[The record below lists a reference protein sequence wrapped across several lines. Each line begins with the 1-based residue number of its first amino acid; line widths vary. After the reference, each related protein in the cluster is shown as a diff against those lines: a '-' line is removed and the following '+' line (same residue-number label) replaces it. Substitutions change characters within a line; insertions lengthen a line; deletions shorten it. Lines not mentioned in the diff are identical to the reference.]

1 MRLVRHSKALPSKIP
16 AKEIGKRNV
25 SRETNGGRR
34 LSVNM
39 DGEVT
44 DEDLLVQVAQR
55 DQRALRLLMDRH
67 MGRAIAL
74 AERIVGTNAD
84 ADDIAQDAFLRIWS
98 NAERYDPTAGRFT
111 TWMYRIVFNLSIDR
125 RRSLKHG
132 LPIEDAAHVPSG
144 AGDQLQAMLNHEQ
157 ARAMQNALERLSDK
171 QRAAIALFHMEG
183 MSCREAGAVM
193 GLSESAFDSLLNR
206 ARKALKQ
213 EVENAH
219 GKLATN
225 DNR

>member
-1 MRLVRHSKALPSKIP
+1 
-16 AKEIGKRNV
+16 
-25 SRETNGGRR
+25 
-34 LSVNM
+34 M

-44 DEDLLVQVAQR
+44 DEKLLVRVAQR

-74 AERIVGTNAD
+74 AERIVGSNAD

-98 NAERYDPTAGRFT
+98 NAERYDQTAARFT
-111 TWMYRIVFNLSIDR
+111 TWMYRIVFNLAIDR
-125 RRSLKHG
+125 RRSLKVP
-132 LPIEDAAHVPSG
+132 LPIEDAAHV
-144 AGDQLQAMLNHEQ
+144 AAETRDQLQTLLLDEQ
-157 ARAMQNALERLSDK
+157 ALAMQRALNRLSDR

-219 GKLATN
+219 GKLETN